1 MKYIYFLLIV
11 LISFNLKAQS
21 KKVKIIDSI
30 SFEPVPFATIFFSNN
45 NGIISDENG
54 FFELV
59 PEQFSKKDSLFISSM
74 GFEPKKF
81 SLDIFNDSIIRL
93 SPKTISLKNVIV
105 TNNQLSSVEI
115 IDSVKLYIDR
125 NYNFGITENKLFFR
139 QEFNQDLEKF
149 KLNKFKS
156 TIKDL
161 SAEAMDSM
169 TDNLPK
175 KSKNEIESLS
185 YYYVNSDIDVPKI
198 KLIKSRRT
206 NDDNESNLSK
216 SLGDKLEKALRENL
230 KSNSYFKIRSGWLPF
245 SLDLTFNG
253 LWEIDS
259 TDQEQ
264 LKKLK
269 EKEIKRKE
277 NFSDVQKG
285 RIQSVYLKSFFNPSS
300 ELNFVLKSKNYT
312 FSNPELNYLGNELVY
327 VIECYPKRG
336 DKFKGRIYVN
346 SYDYAVVR
354 IEYENIKPLSKF
366 KLLGISLFSN
376 LEKGRMVFSKFEN
389 EKYSLSYFQSSRGNK
404 VSIKRPFKIIEKN
417 KFVEGRK
424 KQNQILAKLDF
435 ISSSVYNT
443 ELQVFKVNGIDKK
456 EFKDINEENQV
467 LPIYLKEFKKDFWEE
482 FDE

>member
-1 MKYIYFLLIV
+1 MRHVYFLLFV
-11 LISFNLKAQS
+11 LISFNVKAQS

-30 SFEPVPFATIFFSNN
+30 SLEPVPFATIFFSNN

-74 GFEPKKF
+74 GFESKQF

-161 SAEAMDSM
+161 SAEAMDSV
-169 TDNLPK
+169 TANLPK
-175 KSKNEIESLS
+175 KSKNELESLS
-185 YYYVNSDIDVPKI
+185 YYYVSSYDVPKI

-206 NDDNESNLSK
+206 NDDNESDLSK
-216 SLGDKLEKALRENL
+216 SLGDKLEKSLRENL

-245 SLDLTFNG
+245 SGDLTFNG

-277 NFSDVQKG
+277 NFAVAQKE
-285 RIQSVYLKSFFNPSS
+285 RIQGVYSKSFFNPNS
-300 ELNFVLKSKNYT
+300 ELNFILKSKNYT

-327 VIECYPKRG
+327 VIECYPKRV
-336 DKFKGRIYVN
+336 DKFKGTIYVN
-346 SYDYAVVR
+346 SDDYAVVR
-354 IEYENIKPLSKF
+354 IEYENIKPLTKF
-366 KLLGISLFSN
+366 KLLGVSLFSN

-389 EKYSLSYFQSSRGNK
+389 EKYSLSYYQSSRGNK
-404 VSIKRPFKIIEKN
+404 ISIKRPFKIIEKN

-424 KQNQILAKLDF
+424 KQNQISAKLDF

-456 EFKDINEENQV
+456 EFEEINEENQV
-467 LPIYLKEFKKDFWEE
+467 LPIYLKEFKKDFWEDFE
-482 FDE
+482 

>member
-59 PEQFSKKDSLFISSM
+59 SEQFSKKDSLFISSM

-93 SPKTISLKNVIV
+93 SPKTISLKNIIV

-206 NDDNESNLSK
+206 NDDNESDLSK
-216 SLGDKLEKALRENL
+216 SLGDKLEKSLRENL

-336 DKFKGRIYVN
+336 DKFKGTIYVN

-366 KLLGISLFSN
+366 KLLGFSLFSN

-456 EFKDINEENQV
+456 EFEDINEENQV
-467 LPIYLKEFKKDFWEE
+467 LPIYLREFKKNFWEE

>member
-1 MKYIYFLLIV
+1 
-11 LISFNLKAQS
+11 
-21 KKVKIIDSI
+21 
-30 SFEPVPFATIFFSNN
+30 
-45 NGIISDENG
+45 
-54 FFELV
+54 
-59 PEQFSKKDSLFISSM
+59 
-74 GFEPKKF
+74 
-81 SLDIFNDSIIRL
+81 
-93 SPKTISLKNVIV
+93 
-105 TNNQLSSVEI
+105 
-115 IDSVKLYIDR
+115 
-125 NYNFGITENKLFFR
+125 
-139 QEFNQDLEKF
+139 
-149 KLNKFKS
+149 
-156 TIKDL
+156 
-161 SAEAMDSM
+161 MDSM

-206 NDDNESNLSK
+206 NDDNESDLSK
-216 SLGDKLEKALRENL
+216 SLGDKLEKSLSENL
-230 KSNSYFKIRSGWLPF
+230 KSNSYFKVRSGWLPF
-245 SLDLTFNG
+245 SGDLTFNG

-277 NFSDVQKG
+277 NFSVAQKE
-285 RIQSVYLKSFFNPSS
+285 RIRSVYLKSFFNPNS

-312 FSNPELNYLGNELVY
+312 FSDPELNYLGNELVY

-336 DKFKGRIYVN
+336 DKFKGTIYVN

-366 KLLGISLFSN
+366 KLLGVSLFSN

-424 KQNQILAKLDF
+424 KQNQISAKLDF

-456 EFKDINEENQV
+456 EFEDINEENQV

>member
-1 MKYIYFLLIV
+1 VKYIYFLLIV

-206 NDDNESNLSK
+206 NDDNESDLSK
-216 SLGDKLEKALRENL
+216 SLGDKLEKSLRENL

-336 DKFKGRIYVN
+336 DKFKGTIYVN

-456 EFKDINEENQV
+456 EFEDINEENQV
-467 LPIYLKEFKKDFWEE
+467 LPIYLREFKKNFWEE

>member
-456 EFKDINEENQV
+456 EFEDINEENQV
-467 LPIYLKEFKKDFWEE
+467 LPIYLREFKKNFWEE

>member
-1 MKYIYFLLIV
+1 MKYRYVIFFFLGFL
-11 LISFNLKAQS
+11 SASAQS

-30 SFEPVPFATIFFSNN
+30 SFKPVPFATIFFSNN

-74 GFEPKKF
+74 GFEPKHF

-93 SPKTISLKNVIV
+93 SPKTISLENVIV

-125 NYNFGITENKLFFR
+125 NYNFGISENKLFFR

-245 SLDLTFNG
+245 SMDLTLNG

-336 DKFKGRIYVN
+336 DKFKGTIYVN

-376 LEKGRMVFSKFEN
+376 LEMGRMVFSKFEN

>member
-1 MKYIYFLLIV
+1 VRHIYFLLLV
-11 LISFNLKAQS
+11 LISFNVKAQS

-59 PEQFSKKDSLFISSM
+59 SEQFSKKDSLFISSM
-74 GFEPKKF
+74 GFESKQF

-115 IDSVKLYIDR
+115 IDSVKLYIER

-175 KSKNEIESLS
+175 KSKNELESLS

-206 NDDNESNLSK
+206 NDDNESDLSK
-216 SLGDKLEKALRENL
+216 SLGDELEKSLRENL

-245 SLDLTFNG
+245 SGDLTFNG

-277 NFSDVQKG
+277 NFAVAQKE
-285 RIQSVYLKSFFNPSS
+285 RIQNVYSKSFFNPNS
-300 ELNFVLKSKNYT
+300 ELNFILKSKNYT

-336 DKFKGRIYVN
+336 DKFKGTIYVN
-346 SYDYAVVR
+346 SDDYAVVR
-354 IEYENIKPLSKF
+354 IEYENIKPLTKF
-366 KLLGISLFSN
+366 KLLGVSLFSN

-389 EKYSLSYFQSSRGNK
+389 EKYSLSYYQSSRGNK
-404 VSIKRPFKIIEKN
+404 ISIKRPFKIIEKN

-424 KQNQILAKLDF
+424 KQNQISAKLDF

-443 ELQVFKVNGIDKK
+443 ELQVFKVRAIDKK
-456 EFKDINEENQV
+456 NYEEINEENQV
-467 LPIYLKEFKKDFWEE
+467 LPIYLKEFKKDFWEDFE
-482 FDE
+482 

>member
-1 MKYIYFLLIV
+1 MRHIYFLLLV
-11 LISFNLKAQS
+11 LISFNVKAQS

-59 PEQFSKKDSLFISSM
+59 SEQFSKKDSLFISSM
-74 GFEPKKF
+74 GFESKQF

-115 IDSVKLYIDR
+115 IDSVKLYIER

-161 SAEAMDSM
+161 SAEAMYSM

-175 KSKNEIESLS
+175 KSKNELESLS

-206 NDDNESNLSK
+206 NDDNESDLSK
-216 SLGDKLEKALRENL
+216 SLGDELEKSLRENL

-245 SLDLTFNG
+245 SGDLTFNG

-277 NFSDVQKG
+277 NFAVAQKE
-285 RIQSVYLKSFFNPSS
+285 RIQNVYSKSFFNPNS
-300 ELNFVLKSKNYT
+300 ELNFILKSKNYT
-312 FSNPELNYLGNELVY
+312 FSNPELNYLGKELVY

-336 DKFKGRIYVN
+336 DKFKGTIYVN
-346 SYDYAVVR
+346 SDDYAVVR
-354 IEYENIKPLSKF
+354 IEYENIKPLTKF
-366 KLLGISLFSN
+366 KLLGVSLFSN

-389 EKYSLSYFQSSRGNK
+389 EKYSLSYYQSSRGNK
-404 VSIKRPFKIIEKN
+404 ISIKRPFKIIEKN

-424 KQNQILAKLDF
+424 KQNQISAKLDF

-443 ELQVFKVNGIDKK
+443 ELQVFKVRAIDKK
-456 EFKDINEENQV
+456 NYEEINEENQV
-467 LPIYLKEFKKDFWEE
+467 LPIYLKEFKKDFWEDFE
-482 FDE
+482 